1 MTNRESPKRTF
12 HELAAKLERLNAGA
26 APDEVVDDAFVDA
39 LVEWLGPTE
48 PLSDEA
54 LHYAVTKVQAAL
66 KDDDL
71 VASIRREH
79 GGTTEE
85 RTFGQVMNEVRTK
98 AGWNLATVAQKLG
111 SETSLV
117 DRLERDLVPLVQLT
131 VRQWADL
138 LELLHVRLEE
148 FARFAGRTLLAQQL
162 QQRMG
167 VAHARSSTDAN
178 SAQHGRE
185 LAFAIARVLPDFDKS
200 SKAPPAVD
208 KKLIDRLGAELR
220 ARQRVDLLTD

>member
-12 HELAAKLERLNAGA
+12 HELAERLERLNAGA
-26 APDEVVDDAFVDA
+26 APDDVIDDAFVDA
-39 LVEWLGPTE
+39 LLEWLGPAE

-54 LHYAVTKVQAAL
+54 LHYAVTKLQGAL
-66 KDDDL
+66 KDDGL

-79 GGTTEE
+79 NGTVEE
-85 RTFGQVMNEVRTK
+85 KTFGQVMNEVRKK
-98 AGWNLATVAQKLG
+98 AGWNLAAVAQKLG
-111 SETSLV
+111 SETALV

-138 LELLHVRLEE
+138 LELFHVRLGE
-148 FARFAGRTLLAQQL
+148 FTRLASRTSLAQQL

-167 VAHARSSTDAN
+167 AANARSFTDAN

-185 LAFAIARVLPDFDKS
+185 IAFAIARTLSDYNKS
-200 SKAPPAVD
+200 SKAPPVD
-208 KKLIDRLGAELR
+208 QKLIDGLGAELR
-220 ARQRVDLLTD
+220 ARQRADLLRD